1 MQLLFVVLRRQYR
14 VMSAR
19 DQKGYTKDSTGQIYK
34 NGLFRSL
41 QRHRE
46 SFVLRVKKTVPGAE
60 LGQESYYYM
69 QSAIL

>member
-1 MQLLFVVLRRQYR
+1 MQLLFVVLRPQYR

-19 DQKGYTKDSTGQIYK
+19 DQKEYTKDSTGQIYK

-46 SFVLRVKKTVPGAE
+46 SFILRILGAE
-60 LGQESYYYM
+60 LGQES
-69 QSAIL
+69 